1 MLGLYT
7 PPLGFHFAIKMAAS
21 PDTTVRV
28 KMGKFKSALGKLAAF
43 AYDNSFQEVSG
54 LSATVQTETIQAGG
68 VNNFVYKVPKGVEY
82 SNLVLKRGL
91 VTLSSELQTWCEDT
105 IKNDDS
111 LFKYTYKDVTLML
124 LNHYHMP
131 IKSWKIIKAYP
142 VKYEISGFDAMS
154 SKIMVENIELC
165 YQRFEAENSGL
176 LGAMNKIN
184 SGMQIASMATGSIQ
198 KAVNAASETVDK
210 VANSVIGQAEKMAKD
225 VTEWDIDKPDI
236 DTDMDI
242 DPGFDTY

>member
-1 MLGLYT
+1 MFGLYT
-7 PPLGFHFAIKMAAS
+7 PPLGFHFAVKMAKVS
-21 PDTTVRV
+21 E
-28 KMGKFKSALGKLAAF
+28 GLN
-43 AYDNSFQEVSG
+43 DNSFQEVSG

-111 LFKYTYKDVTLML
+111 LFQYEYKNITLML
-124 LNHYHMP
+124 LNHYHEP
-131 IKSWKIIKAYP
+131 IKSWKLTNAYP

-165 YQRFEAENSGL
+165 YQRFEA
-176 LGAMNKIN
+176 
-184 SGMQIASMATGSIQ
+184 
-198 KAVNAASETVDK
+198 
-210 VANSVIGQAEKMAKD
+210 
-225 VTEWDIDKPDI
+225 
-236 DTDMDI
+236 
-242 DPGFDTY
+242 